1 MTPTHFVSS
10 LDSFFAPSSIAVVG
24 ASAGGVKTGA
34 VPLRYLIEQ
43 KFPGPIYPIHPTQ
56 SEVQGLRAYPTLK
69 AVGRPVDLAIF
80 AVPAQHA
87 LAALEDAVASGV
99 RSIVMFTAGFAET
112 GEDGKRAQQQFVS
125 GARQA
130 GIRLLGPNCLGFMNA
145 DRRVYATFSPVVSTG
160 LAPRGSVGIA
170 SQSGAFGAY
179 AYGMA
184 RERNVGLSMWVAT
197 GNEADIDVADCI
209 AWMARDKATRVIMAY
224 MEGCSDGARLKN
236 ALRLAREAGKPVV
249 VVKVGRTELGAQAAA
264 SHTAALAG
272 DDAAFNALF
281 RQYGVWRARS
291 IDEFF
296 DVAHCLA
303 VSVLPANPRVG
314 LLTVSGGVG
323 VLMSDDAHDAGLDVA
338 PLSQAAC
345 ERILARVPFAAT
357 RNPVDITGQVTS
369 EPDLLGLAA
378 DAMLGEGG
386 YGSLLVFLAAA
397 GLTPAMQDTQLQVA
411 RKLRQAY
418 PDRLVMFSSLTTAAQ
433 QGALQALGCL
443 SFTEPGRAIR
453 VLAAMNFFA
462 AQTTAEAALPP
473 QAAPTGCIS
482 LRPGSHNEADA
493 LALLG
498 VHGMPVAQSRRVLDR
513 DAAIAAARA
522 IGFPVVMKVLS
533 QDILHK
539 SEAGGVAL
547 GIADE
552 AAAGLAFDTIHRR
565 VRAAHPRARIDGVL
579 LARMVKGGV
588 ECILGVHRDP
598 VLGPVLMLGAGG
610 VNVEL
615 LRDVSFRVVPVD
627 LNQARAM
634 IGELKTSALFHG
646 FRGAPPA
653 DVDALAQAILSLS
666 NFASAA
672 GDSLEA
678 VEVNPFAVL
687 PQGHGG
693 VALDAV
699 LVGRAGPQPEAHPQ
713 LDPFVLETMP
723 LFEMARMR
731 SANTARRHPEHGFAG
746 DGPGSTMRWV
756 NQFTHTRRLRG
767 PEDREVVTPNNDTLF
782 TNAWLDLSSGPLVIE
797 VPAMGE
803 RYWTLGFLD
812 AWTNPWAYAGR
823 RTTGGA
829 QQRLFVHGPAWQG
842 EPPAGMHLISAP
854 GDDVWIIGRI
864 LVDHDP
870 ADLARVHVLQDRFV
884 MRRPDGSPALARL
897 DVLLD
902 GRRQG
907 VPDPGDYLRVLTA
920 MLARNPPRQAISG
933 WPDGT
938 AGLEAAL
945 AATYAELRETPSPAD
960 LGGGWTTA
968 VKVRTDFGAD
978 FLTRARVAR
987 NWIGTLGMEEAMYI
1001 MAEVDAT
1008 GALLNGSSRY
1018 LLRFPPEAQLAVD
1031 AFWSV
1036 TLYQREDCLLAPNTI
1051 DRHSIGDRTRGLQ
1064 RDGDGGL
1071 SLVIQAGDPGAG
1083 KNWLPAPPGKAF
1095 YLTLRLYQ
1103 PGRVH
1108 LEGDFAYPPLE
1119 NLGLGS

>member
-1 MTPTHFVSS
+1 VTPPDVDSS
-10 LDSFFAPSSIAVVG
+10 LDSFFSPSSIAIVG

-43 KFPGPIYPIHPTQ
+43 KFSGPIYPVHPTQ
-56 SEVQGLRAYPTLK
+56 PEVQGLRAYPSLK

-80 AVPAQHA
+80 AVPARHA

-112 GEDGKRAQQQFVS
+112 GEDGIRAQQQLVS
-125 GARQA
+125 RARQA

-145 DRRVYATFSPVVSTG
+145 QCRVYATFSPVVASG
-160 LAPRGSVGIA
+160 LAPSGSVGIV

-338 PLSQAAC
+338 PLSQPARD
-345 ERILARVPFAAT
+345 RISARVPFAAT

-378 DAMLGEGG
+378 DTMLGEGD

-397 GLTPAMQDTQLQVA
+397 GLTPVMQATQIEVA

-418 PDRLVMFSSLTTAAQ
+418 PDRLVIFSSLTTAAQ
-433 QGALQALGCL
+433 QGALQELGCL

-462 AQTTAEAALPP
+462 AQATGGATLPPVAAL
-473 QAAPTGCIS
+473 TGCIS

-498 VHGMPVAQSRRVLDR
+498 AHGMPVADIRRVADR
-513 DAAIAAARA
+513 AAAIAAARD

-533 QDILHK
+533 ADILHK
-539 SEAGGVAL
+539 SDAGGVVL
-547 GIADE
+547 GITDE
-552 AAAGLAFDTIHRR
+552 EAAGLAFDAIHSR
-565 VRAAHPRARIDGVL
+565 VRTAHPQARVDGVL
-579 LARMVKGGV
+579 VAPMVKGGV

-598 VLGPVLMLGAGG
+598 ILGPILMLGAGG

-627 LNQARAM
+627 LAQARAM
-634 IGELKTSALFHG
+634 IVELKTSALFHG
-646 FRGAPPA
+646 FRGAPLA
-653 DVDALAQAILSLS
+653 DVDALAQAILGLS
-666 NFASAA
+666 NFAVAA

-687 PQGHGG
+687 PQGQGG

-699 LVGRAGPQPEAHPQ
+699 LVGRVQPLPARDRQLEA
-713 LDPFVLETMP
+713 FVLETMP

-731 SANTARRHPEHGFAG
+731 SANTARRHPVHGFAG
-746 DGPGSTMRWV
+746 DGPGSAMRWV

-782 TNAWLDLSSGPLVIE
+782 TNAWLDLSAGPLVID
-797 VPAMGE
+797 VPAMGD

-829 QQRLFVHGPAWQG
+829 AQRMFVHGPAWQG
-842 EPPAGMHLISAP
+842 EPPAGMHVIAAP

-864 LVDHDP
+864 LVDHNP
-870 ADLARVHVLQDRFV
+870 EDLTQVHALQDRFS
-884 MRRPDGSPALARL
+884 MYRPDGSSALLRL
-897 DVLLD
+897 DTLLD
-902 GRRQG
+902 GRRTD
-907 VPDPGDYLRVLTA
+907 VPDPADYLRTLGA
-920 MLARNPPRQAISG
+920 MLQRNPPRQALAG
-933 WPDGT
+933 WPD
-938 AGLEAAL
+938 AKPGLAEAL
-945 AATYAELRETPSPAD
+945 AAVYTELRDTPSPAE

-968 VKVRTDFGAD
+968 LKVRTDFGDD

-987 NWIGTLGMEEAMYI
+987 NWIGTLGIEEAMYI

-1008 GALLNGSSRY
+1008 GQVLNGDHGY
-1018 LLRFPPEAQLAVD
+1018 VLRFAADAQLAVD

-1036 TLYQREDCLLAPNTI
+1036 TLYQREDCLLAPNPI
-1051 DRHSIGDRTRGLQ
+1051 GRHSIGDRTRGLQ
-1064 RDGDGGL
+1064 RDADGGL
-1071 SLVIQAGDPGAG
+1071 TLVIQAGDPGVG
-1083 KNWLPAPPGKAF
+1083 KNWLPAPAGKDF
-1095 YLTLRLYQ
+1095 YLVLRLYQ
-1103 PGRVH
+1103 PRAVH
-1108 LEGDFAYPPLE
+1108 LEGAFAYPPVE
-1119 NLGLGS
+1119 KVA